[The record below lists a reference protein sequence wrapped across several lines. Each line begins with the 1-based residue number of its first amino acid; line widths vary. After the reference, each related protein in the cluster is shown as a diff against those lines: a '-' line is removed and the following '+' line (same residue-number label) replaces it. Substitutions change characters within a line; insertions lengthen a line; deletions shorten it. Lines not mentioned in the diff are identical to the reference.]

1 MPRIY
6 LVGPSQREYARQ
18 ALAQAP
24 DNAVVSI
31 TKPTRTLPQNA
42 KMWAMLHDVVNA
54 RPEGRQWTAD
64 TWKAAFMHSLG
75 HQCAFAEG
83 LDGSGPFPVGFR
95 SSHLTVQQMGDLIE
109 VIYEYGS
116 RHNIEWSETE
126 RSGFITSDRQGPGR
140 AACHHSPEPP
150 RRARNPEDTP

>member
-1 MPRIY
+1 MPKIY
-6 LVGPSQREYARQ
+6 LTGPKPRAYAAA

-31 TKPTRTLPQNA
+31 TGPKRSVDQNA
-42 KMWAMLHDVVNA
+42 KMWAMLADVV
-54 RPEGRQWTAD
+54 RTEPEGRKWMQD

-75 HQCAFAEG
+75 HQCQFAEG

-95 SSHLTVQQMGDLIE
+95 SSNLLVPQMRDLIE

-116 RHNIEWSETE
+116 RHGVEWREAK
-126 RSGFITSDRQGPGR
+126 RSGWM
-140 AACHHSPEPP
+140 E
-150 RRARNPEDTP
+150 